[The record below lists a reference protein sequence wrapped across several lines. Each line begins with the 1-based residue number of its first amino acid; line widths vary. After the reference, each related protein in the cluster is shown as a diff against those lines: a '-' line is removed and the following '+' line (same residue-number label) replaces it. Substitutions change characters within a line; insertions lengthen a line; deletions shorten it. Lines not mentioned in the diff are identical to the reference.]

1 MSARRLLA
9 GQVANIDSMEGEF
22 AMATVPQAMRGERIN
37 APPGRFWAGAGF
49 SLMERTEIG
58 EVSRA
63 GRSGGS
69 ERCDHHGSEHD
80 PAPPLV
86 LYGGSSGHFSPGGEV
101 DETVRPRGQILREF
115 GVGLLVR
122 FFCHA

>member
-1 MSARRLLA
+1 
-9 GQVANIDSMEGEF
+9 
-22 AMATVPQAMRGERIN
+22 
-37 APPGRFWAGAGF
+37 
-49 SLMERTEIG
+49 MERTEIG

-101 DETVRPRGQILREF
+101 NETVRPRGQILREF
-115 GVGLLVR
+115 GWSFGAVLLPCVTSQWSR
-122 FFCHA
+122 IIFLKFLARGVLGEAPKDTAPALGDAEADII